1 MAWHCMSTWMT
12 FRQNCMPVE
21 GWRKFQIS
29 AHAGPTIPPV
39 PSKLMGPNQIGS
51 PKRVDDSRSSV
62 PCYFP
67 WINNKQAPL
76 FFHVYMDIRDQTQAT
91 RFAQLSNNCL
101 YPLNH
106 LANLLLEASAVIK
119 NTVPPSVCH
128 SMWDRGGGFY
138 PSLFWFAD
146 RVLVYYSSGC
156 LWAHKYLPASA
167 SQE

>member
-1 MAWHCMSTWMT
+1 
-12 FRQNCMPVE
+12 MPVE
-21 GWRKFQIS
+21 GCRKFQIS
-29 AHAGPTIPPV
+29 EHAGPTIPPV

-76 FFHVYMDIRDQTQAT
+76 FIHVYMDFRDQTQAT

-106 LANLLLEASAVIK
+106 LANLLLEASAGVK

-128 SMWDRGGGFY
+128 SM
-138 PSLFWFAD
+138 
-146 RVLVYYSSGC
+146 
-156 LWAHKYLPASA
+156 
-167 SQE
+167 